1 MQIPFLTRSELAL
14 AYRIDRKTLYRRL
27 QKAGLEL
34 PPAVRFSP
42 REVEKI
48 IALLGPPPGWV
59 SPIDPASR
67 AGVPVFPGE

>member
-34 PPAVRFSP
+34 PEAVRYSP

-48 IALLGPPPGWV
+48 IALLGPPPGWATEPSSV
-59 SPIDPASR
+59 SSS
-67 AGVPVFPGE
+67 GKPVKPPV